1 LQLNLYLLFFLN
13 KKFSFINQ
21 FIFIFWNNFWIEVF
35 LIQVLFVY
43 FFLKF
48 LTENNLYKLCFLVMF
63 FITLSCIY
71 LGLLQ
76 LEIFSAFL
84 FISEFIILI
93 FYFCFFF
100 KLNLYN
106 QFIFLKSFKNFY
118 INLLLVILIPILLYI
133 FNFFFS
139 FILLD
144 DCFLSYYNA
153 YKLFNNFVMNDLS
166 FFFYSFFQFYTIL
179 FALIGVLLLLMTCY
193 LIYVIWVYFF
203 IKEIDTYFINQLN
216 LSSKDNKVWKK
227 NKINFFNFK
236 E

>member
-1 LQLNLYLLFFLN
+1 
-13 KKFSFINQ
+13 
-21 FIFIFWNNFWIEVF
+21 
-35 LIQVLFVY
+35 
-43 FFLKF
+43 
-48 LTENNLYKLCFLVMF
+48 MF

-100 KLNLYN
+100 KLNFYN

-193 LIYVIWVYFF
+193 LIYVI
-203 IKEIDTYFINQLN
+203 
-216 LSSKDNKVWKK
+216 
-227 NKINFFNFK
+227 
-236 E
+236 